1 MHKNVFQSQSGQ
13 KKSQECGDCVYS
25 YLLRVQQ
32 AFALQKMNRKEE
44 AMALYNQVLKQRLV
58 LHQMPCYV

>member
-1 MHKNVFQSQSGQ
+1 MYKNVFQNQSGQ
-13 KKSQECGDCVYS
+13 KKSQEYGDCVYS

-58 LHQMPCYV
+58 LQIPCYV